1 MFCVRYM
8 KLHGAGLKGFIQ
20 KNWTR
25 TVGTA
30 GKQLGKN
37 VINNPQRAFELG
49 QQAAMA
55 AISKNPALLGKTALD
70 VGTFYRTGRG
80 AEGRQPPV
88 GDTSCLKACDQRSW
102 RPPVDSVGH
111 SVSGARASAG
121 RGHFVSGAVPVKGTK
136 TQGRT
141 RWSKACDQR
150 SWRRA
155 KPYDSVGY
163 SGGGLYLK
171 RER

>member
-1 MFCVRYM
+1 MSD
-8 KLHGAGLKGFIQ
+8 KEIEGAGLKDLFKKI
-20 KNWTR
+20 TR

-70 VGTFYRTGRG
+70 VGTFYRTG
-80 AEGRQPPV
+80 
-88 GDTSCLKACDQRSW
+88 
-102 RPPVDSVGH
+102 
-111 SVSGARASAG
+111 
-121 RGHFVSGAVPVKGTK
+121 KGTK
-136 TQGRT
+136 TQGR
-141 RWSKACDQR
+141 
-150 SWRRA
+150 
-155 KPYDSVGY
+155 
-163 SGGGLYLK
+163 GLYLT

>member
-1 MFCVRYM
+1 MTANFYCVTCKKKTGTT
-8 KLHGAGLKGFIQ
+8 KLSAHISVNNKKYIKGTCVICKNKKSCFVSDTEIDGAGLKDLFKKIG
-20 KNWTR
+20 R

-70 VGTFYRTGRG
+70 VGTFYRTG
-80 AEGRQPPV
+80 
-88 GDTSCLKACDQRSW
+88 
-102 RPPVDSVGH
+102 
-111 SVSGARASAG
+111 
-121 RGHFVSGAVPVKGTK
+121 KGTK
-136 TQGRT
+136 TTKGRT
-141 RWSKACDQR
+141 R
-150 SWRRA
+150 
-155 KPYDSVGY
+155 Y